1 MCNKS
6 HTAAGEEKSSAGP
19 ELEYIY
25 WKSFNNFK
33 YTNSRRIFMHKMKFK
48 AAVLI
53 LLLAF
58 AAPQRADA
66 QMIIAAPIL
75 EGLITASRTENV
87 IFYTQAII
95 EMAQSAINTYQQLQF
110 AIRTYEQALR
120 NMRNIREVTSF
131 SDFMDWYNRQLFL
144 ERQTE
149 ARFRNMGVTVGGRRY
164 SMTEIMD
171 IPRDVN
177 RSFSDVYAYGLTDA
191 QRRNMWIN
199 LGLTPANYVYI
210 RTWEAKQR
218 DLAMGVLTRRQLRD
232 EEAMQA
238 AMREHEIAQ
247 DINMD
252 QFRSDADRM
261 SEKTLLGLIAEV
273 LMGTNRAIRDMHRD
287 QLEAAELELVNRQ
300 LENTPPNRSV
310 LHGWNRPM
318 FSSITEEEGEFINL
332 F

>member
-1 MCNKS
+1 
-6 HTAAGEEKSSAGP
+6 
-19 ELEYIY
+19 
-25 WKSFNNFK
+25 
-33 YTNSRRIFMHKMKFK
+33 MHKMKVK

-58 AAPQRADA
+58 AAPQRSDA
-66 QMIIAAPIL
+66 QLVIAAPVL
-75 EGLITASRTENV
+75 EGLVAATNIQNYL
-87 IFYTQAII
+87 FYAQSII
-95 EMAQSAINTYQQLQF
+95 ELARSAVNTYNQLQL
-110 AIRTYEQALR
+110 AIRSYERALQ
-120 NMRNIREVTSF
+120 NMRNLREVTSF
-131 SDFMDWYNRQLFL
+131 HDFMDWYNRQLFL

-164 SMTEIMD
+164 SMAEVMD
-171 IPRDVN
+171 IPRDVHSTF
-177 RSFSDVYAYGLTDA
+177 RDVHAYGLTDA

-232 EEAMQA
+232 EEAMRA
-238 AMREHEIAQ
+238 AMREHEIAL
-247 DINMD
+247 DINMQ
-252 QFRSDADRM
+252 QFRSDDDLM

-310 LHGWNRPM
+310 LHGWNRQI